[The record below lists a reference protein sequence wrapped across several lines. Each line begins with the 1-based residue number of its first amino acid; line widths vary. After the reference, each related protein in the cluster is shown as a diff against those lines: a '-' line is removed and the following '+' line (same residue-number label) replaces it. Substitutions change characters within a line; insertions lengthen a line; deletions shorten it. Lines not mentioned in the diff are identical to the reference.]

1 MYDTSFDVLMAT
13 NHTGCLD
20 RTYHMHQN
28 LSSFGIIRL
37 AMMGASPKFCLWVL
51 SP

>member
-13 NHTGCLD
+13 DHTGCLD
-20 RTYHMHQN
+20 RTYMHQN

-37 AMMGASPKFCLWVL
+37 AMMGASPKFCL
-51 SP
+51 